1 MAVSS
6 AASCGALLGEI
17 LDEKENA
24 LFSKHKSPANPSRQK
39 NKAEQ
44 YKQLNRM
51 SCYHF

>member
-24 LFSKHKSPANPSRQK
+24 LLPNINPLQTPPDKRT
-39 NKAEQ
+39 
-44 YKQLNRM
+44 KQNNTNN
-51 SCYHF
+51 